1 MGFYS
6 TKSPETGAFVA
17 DKRTDT
23 GLKMYDEASGEIG
36 LQKQQALQNLRQSYA
51 STIDNAYASYL
62 ASQRN
67 INTSA
72 MGEGYKQAYMA
83 AQDQA
88 LQQQIA
94 QTNLSVSQSA
104 QEIAT
109 QSAEAQSKLQE
120 AYNTEVTNIDKVGSS
135 MSKYLEYVKSLRGR
149 TKDGQPDDTIK
160 AFTDYEETLGVDDLY
175 ERLTSLNPKDLY
187 YGDEQGMSYTE
198 WINSQIGEDANTTD
212 ANWRDWLLYGG
223 GYQDFKDALTKR
235 GKTERYS
242 NYEYGTKLLNDINW
256 DDMNEY
262 IYSRIWNADDIK
274 AEYTKAL
281 EKFNYDKTKA
291 DELYQSLTKLIG
303 KTKKKAELT
312 KDRDKHS
319 SRSNVDIEAM
329 MGKNT
334 LLEKISKT
342 SDPKQL
348 KALKEYYNEMRN
360 EYDALYGSGA
370 YDKLD
375 YEKWKNKLDD
385 YNKQIEELEKELN
398 PK

>member
-17 DKRTDT
+17 DKRTDA

-94 QTNLSVSQSA
+94 QTNLSAAQSA
-104 QEIAT
+104 EEIAT

-160 AFTDYEETLGVDDLY
+160 AFTDYEEKLSAEDLY

-187 YGDEQGMSYTE
+187 YGDEQGLSYTE
-198 WINSQIGEDANTTD
+198 WINSQIGENANTTD

-223 GYQDFKDALTKR
+223 GYQDFKDALAKR

-242 NYEYGTKLLNDINW
+242 NYEYGTNILNNINW
-256 DDMNEY
+256 DDVNKY
-262 IYSRIWNADDIK
+262 LYNNIANIGNNFK
-274 AEYTKAL
+274 AETIKQL
-281 EKFNYDKTKA
+281 EEYNYNKVMV
-291 DELYQSLTKLIG
+291 DELQRNLTGLLNKAKLQ
-303 KTKKKAELT
+303 
-312 KDRDKHS
+312 KDRDEYVKNADNNQ
-319 SRSNVDIEAM
+319 SRLAMIEKDNLRKKM
-329 MGKNT
+329 
-334 LLEKISKT
+334 SKT
-342 SDPKQL
+342 TDPKR
-348 KALKEYYNEMRN
+348 LKELQKLYDEYRQ
-360 EYDALYGSGA
+360 EYDALHGTGE

-375 YEKWKNKLDD
+375 YDKWKATLENYD
-385 YNKQIEELEKELN
+385 KQIANMK
-398 PK
+398 

>member
-72 MGEGYKQAYMA
+72 MGEGYKQAYLA

-94 QTNLSVSQSA
+94 QTNLSAAQSA
-104 QEIAT
+104 QEIAA

-149 TKDGQPDDTIK
+149 TKDGQPDDTVK
-160 AFTDYEETLGVDDLY
+160 AFTDYEEKLSVDDLY
-175 ERLTSLNPKDLY
+175 ERLTNLNPKDLY
-187 YGDEQGMSYTE
+187 YGDEQGKSYAE
-198 WINSQIGEDANTTD
+198 WINSEIGENANTTD

-223 GYQDFKDALTKR
+223 GYQDFKDALAKR
-235 GKTERYS
+235 GKTQRYS
-242 NYEYGTKLLNDINW
+242 DYEYATNILNNINW
-256 DDMNEY
+256 EDMNKY
-262 IYSRIWNADDIK
+262 LYNNIYSSDELKTEMTNL
-274 AEYTKAL
+274 L
-281 EKFNYDKTKA
+281 EGYNYNKTKT
-291 DELYQSLTKLIG
+291 DELYRNLTGLLEQA
-303 KTKKKAELT
+303 KKKAEADA
-312 KDRDKHS
+312 KDQERRKKNVNDFNKMAGRS
-319 SRSNVDIEAM
+319 SYRHH
-329 MGKNT
+329 
-334 LLEKISKT
+334 
-342 SDPKQL
+342 
-348 KALKEYYNEMRN
+348 
-360 EYDALYGSGA
+360 
-370 YDKLD
+370 
-375 YEKWKNKLDD
+375 
-385 YNKQIEELEKELN
+385 
-398 PK
+398 

>member
-72 MGEGYKQAYMA
+72 MGEGYKQAYLA

-94 QTNLSVSQSA
+94 QTNLSAAQSA
-104 QEIAT
+104 QEIAN

-120 AYNTEVTNIDKVGSS
+120 AYDAEVTNIDKVGSS

-149 TKDGQPDDTIK
+149 TKDGQPDDTVK
-160 AFTDYEETLGVDDLY
+160 AFTDYEEKLSVDDLY
-175 ERLTSLNPKDLY
+175 ERLTNLNPKDLY
-187 YGDEQGMSYTE
+187 YGDEQGKSYAE
-198 WINSQIGEDANTTD
+198 WINSEIGENANTTD

-223 GYQDFKDALTKR
+223 GYQDFKDALAKR
-235 GKTERYS
+235 GKTQRYS
-242 NYEYGTKLLNDINW
+242 DYEYATNILNNINW
-256 DDMNEY
+256 EDMDKSLYNNTYGSDKLKTEMT
-262 IYSRIWNADDIK
+262 NL
-274 AEYTKAL
+274 L
-281 EKFNYDKTKA
+281 EGYNYNKTKT
-291 DELYQSLTKLIG
+291 DELYRNLTGLLEQA
-303 KTKKKAELT
+303 KKKAEADA
-312 KDRDKHS
+312 KDRERRKKNVNDFNRMAGRS
-319 SRSNVDIEAM
+319 SYRHH
-329 MGKNT
+329 
-334 LLEKISKT
+334 
-342 SDPKQL
+342 
-348 KALKEYYNEMRN
+348 
-360 EYDALYGSGA
+360 
-370 YDKLD
+370 
-375 YEKWKNKLDD
+375 
-385 YNKQIEELEKELN
+385 
-398 PK
+398 

>member
-72 MGEGYKQAYMA
+72 MGEGYKQAYLA

-94 QTNLSVSQSA
+94 QTNLSAAQSA

-120 AYNTEVTNIDKVGSS
+120 AYDAEVTNIDKVGAS

-149 TKDGQPDDTIK
+149 TKDGQPDDTVK
-160 AFTDYEETLGVDDLY
+160 AFTDYEEKLSVDDLY
-175 ERLTSLNPKDLY
+175 ERLTNLNPKDLY
-187 YGDEQGMSYTE
+187 YGDEQGKSYAE
-198 WINSQIGEDANTTD
+198 WINSEIGENANTTD

-223 GYQDFKDALTKR
+223 GYQDFKDALAKR
-235 GKTERYS
+235 GKTQRYS
-242 NYEYGTKLLNDINW
+242 DYEYATNILNNINW
-256 DDMNEY
+256 EDMNKY
-262 IYSRIWNADDIK
+262 LYNNIYDSDELKTEMTN
-274 AEYTKAL
+274 EL
-281 EKFNYDKTKA
+281 EGYNYNKTKT
-291 DELYQSLTKLIG
+291 DELYRNLTGLLEQA
-303 KTKKKAELT
+303 KKKAEADA
-312 KDRDKHS
+312 KDRERRKKNVNDFNKMAGRS
-319 SRSNVDIEAM
+319 SYRHH
-329 MGKNT
+329 
-334 LLEKISKT
+334 
-342 SDPKQL
+342 
-348 KALKEYYNEMRN
+348 
-360 EYDALYGSGA
+360 
-370 YDKLD
+370 
-375 YEKWKNKLDD
+375 
-385 YNKQIEELEKELN
+385 
-398 PK
+398 

>member
-72 MGEGYKQAYMA
+72 MGEGYKQAYLA

-94 QTNLSVSQSA
+94 QTNLSAAQSA

-120 AYNTEVTNIDKVGSS
+120 AYNTEVTNIDKVGAS

-149 TKDGQPDDTIK
+149 TKDGQPDDTVK
-160 AFTDYEETLGVDDLY
+160 AFTDYEEKLSVDDLY
-175 ERLTSLNPKDLY
+175 ERLTNLNPKDLY
-187 YGDEQGMSYTE
+187 YGDEQGKSYAE
-198 WINSQIGEDANTTD
+198 WINSEIGENANATD

-223 GYQDFKDALTKR
+223 GYQDFKDALAKR
-235 GKTERYS
+235 GKTQRYS
-242 NYEYGTKLLNDINW
+242 DYEYATEMLNNINW
-256 DDMNEY
+256 KDMDKYLYNNKHGSDELKTEMT
-262 IYSRIWNADDIK
+262 NL
-274 AEYTKAL
+274 L
-281 EKFNYDKTKA
+281 EGYNYNKTKT
-291 DELYQSLTKLIG
+291 DELYRNLTGLLEQAKLTE
-303 KTKKKAELT
+303 K
-312 KDRDKHS
+312 RDKYVNDAD
-319 SRSNVDIEAM
+319 RLAM
-329 MGKNT
+329 MEKDN

-348 KALKEYYNEMRN
+348 KALKEYYNELRN
-360 EYDALYGSGA
+360 EYDALHGSGA

-375 YEKWKNKLDD
+375 YKKWKKGLDD
-385 YNKQIEELEKELN
+385 YNKQIKN
-398 PK
+398 KK

>member
-72 MGEGYKQAYMA
+72 MGEGYKQAYLA

-94 QTNLSVSQSA
+94 QTNLSAAQSA

-149 TKDGQPDDTIK
+149 TKDGQPDDTVK
-160 AFTDYEETLGVDDLY
+160 AFTDYEEKLSVDDLY
-175 ERLTSLNPKDLY
+175 ERLTNLNPKDLY
-187 YGDEQGMSYTE
+187 YGDEQGKSYAE
-198 WINSQIGEDANTTD
+198 WINSEIGENANTTD

-223 GYQDFKDALTKR
+223 GYQDFKDALAKR
-235 GKTERYS
+235 GKTQRYS
-242 NYEYGTKLLNDINW
+242 DYEYATNILNNINW
-256 DDMNEY
+256 EDMNKY
-262 IYSRIWNADDIK
+262 LYNNIYSSDELKTEMTNL
-274 AEYTKAL
+274 L
-281 EKFNYDKTKA
+281 EGYNYNKTKT
-291 DELYQSLTKLIG
+291 DELYRNLTGLLEQA
-303 KTKKKAELT
+303 KKKAEADA
-312 KDRDKHS
+312 KDQERRKKNVNDFNKMAGRS
-319 SRSNVDIEAM
+319 SYRHH
-329 MGKNT
+329 
-334 LLEKISKT
+334 
-342 SDPKQL
+342 
-348 KALKEYYNEMRN
+348 
-360 EYDALYGSGA
+360 
-370 YDKLD
+370 
-375 YEKWKNKLDD
+375 
-385 YNKQIEELEKELN
+385 
-398 PK
+398 

>member
-67 INTSA
+67 INASA
-72 MGEGYKQAYMA
+72 MGEGYKQAYLA

-94 QTNLSVSQSA
+94 QTNLSAAQSA

-120 AYNTEVTNIDKVGSS
+120 AYNAEVTNIDEVGSS

-149 TKDGQPDDTIK
+149 TKDGQPDDTVK
-160 AFTDYEETLGVDDLY
+160 AFTDYEEKLSVDDLY
-175 ERLTSLNPKDLY
+175 ERLTNLNPKDLY
-187 YGDEQGMSYTE
+187 YGDEQGKSYTE
-198 WINSQIGEDANTTD
+198 WINSEIGENANTTD

-223 GYQDFKDALTKR
+223 GYQDFKDALAKR
-235 GKTERYS
+235 GKTQRYS
-242 NYEYGTKLLNDINW
+242 DYEYATNILNNINW
-256 DDMNEY
+256 NDM
-262 IYSRIWNADDIK
+262 
-274 AEYTKAL
+274 TKYLYNTYGSDELKTEMTNLL
-281 EKFNYDKTKA
+281 EGYNYNKTKT
-291 DELYQSLTKLIG
+291 DELYRNLTGLLEQA
-303 KTKKKAELT
+303 KKKAEADA
-312 KDRDKHS
+312 KDRERREKNVNDFNRMAGRS
-319 SRSNVDIEAM
+319 SYRHH
-329 MGKNT
+329 
-334 LLEKISKT
+334 
-342 SDPKQL
+342 
-348 KALKEYYNEMRN
+348 
-360 EYDALYGSGA
+360 
-370 YDKLD
+370 
-375 YEKWKNKLDD
+375 
-385 YNKQIEELEKELN
+385 
-398 PK
+398 

>member
-67 INTSA
+67 INASA

-94 QTNLSVSQSA
+94 QTNLSAAQSTE
-104 QEIAT
+104 EIAT

-160 AFTDYEETLGVDDLY
+160 ALTDYEEKLSVDDLY
-175 ERLTSLNPKDLY
+175 ERLTNLNPKDLY
-187 YGDEQGMSYTE
+187 YGDEQGMSYAE
-198 WINSQIGEDANTTD
+198 WINSQIGENANTTD

-223 GYQDFKDALTKR
+223 GYQDFKNALTKR

-242 NYEYGTKLLNDINW
+242 NYEYATDVLNNINWNDITK
-256 DDMNEY
+256 Y
-262 IYSRIWNADDIK
+262 V
-274 AEYTKAL
+274 YTGAV
-281 EKFNYDKTKA
+281 DKTNEFKA
-291 DELYQSLTKLIG
+291 NIIKQLEEYNYNKVMVDEMQRNLAGLLEQAKKREAE
-303 KTKKKAELT
+303 KTEDMAKRKKNVSDFNRMAG
-312 KDRDKHS
+312 
-319 SRSNVDIEAM
+319 RSN
-329 MGKNT
+329 
-334 LLEKISKT
+334 
-342 SDPKQL
+342 
-348 KALKEYYNEMRN
+348 YRHH
-360 EYDALYGSGA
+360 
-370 YDKLD
+370 
-375 YEKWKNKLDD
+375 
-385 YNKQIEELEKELN
+385 
-398 PK
+398 

>member
-72 MGEGYKQAYMA
+72 MGEGYKQAYLA

-94 QTNLSVSQSA
+94 QTNLSAAQSA

-149 TKDGQPDDTIK
+149 TKDGQPDDTVK
-160 AFTDYEETLGVDDLY
+160 AFTDYEEKLSVDDLY
-175 ERLTSLNPKDLY
+175 ERLTNLNPKDLY
-187 YGDEQGMSYTE
+187 YGDEQGKSYTE
-198 WINSQIGEDANTTD
+198 WINSEIGENANTTD

-223 GYQDFKDALTKR
+223 GYQDFKDALAKR
-235 GKTERYS
+235 GKTQRYS
-242 NYEYGTKLLNDINW
+242 DYEYATNILNNINW
-256 DDMNEY
+256 EDMNKY
-262 IYSRIWNADDIK
+262 LYNNIYSSDELKTEMTNL
-274 AEYTKAL
+274 L
-281 EKFNYDKTKA
+281 EGYNYNKTKT
-291 DELYQSLTKLIG
+291 DELYRNLTGLLEQA
-303 KTKKKAELT
+303 KKKAEADA
-312 KDRDKHS
+312 KDQERRKKNVNDFNKMAGRS
-319 SRSNVDIEAM
+319 SYRHH
-329 MGKNT
+329 
-334 LLEKISKT
+334 
-342 SDPKQL
+342 
-348 KALKEYYNEMRN
+348 
-360 EYDALYGSGA
+360 
-370 YDKLD
+370 
-375 YEKWKNKLDD
+375 
-385 YNKQIEELEKELN
+385 
-398 PK
+398 

>member
-67 INTSA
+67 INASA
-72 MGEGYKQAYMA
+72 MGEGYKQAYLE

-94 QTNLSVSQSA
+94 QTNLSAAQSA

-120 AYNTEVTNIDKVGSS
+120 AYNAEVTNIDKVGAS

-149 TKDGQPDDTIK
+149 TKDGQPDDTVK
-160 AFTDYEETLGVDDLY
+160 AFTDYEEKLSVDDLY
-175 ERLTSLNPKDLY
+175 ERLTNLNPKDLY
-187 YGDEQGMSYTE
+187 YGDEQGKSYAE
-198 WINSQIGEDANTTD
+198 WINSEIGENANATD

-223 GYQDFKDALTKR
+223 GYQDFKDALAKR
-235 GKTERYS
+235 GKTQRYS
-242 NYEYGTKLLNDINW
+242 DYEYATNILNNINW
-256 DDMNEY
+256 KDMDKYLYNN
-262 IYSRIWNADDIK
+262 IYGSDELKTEMTNL
-274 AEYTKAL
+274 L
-281 EKFNYDKTKA
+281 EGYNYNKTKT
-291 DELYQSLTKLIG
+291 DELYRNLTGLLEQA
-303 KTKKKAELT
+303 KKKEEADA
-312 KDRDKHS
+312 KDRERRKKNVNDFNKMAGRS
-319 SRSNVDIEAM
+319 SYRHH
-329 MGKNT
+329 
-334 LLEKISKT
+334 
-342 SDPKQL
+342 
-348 KALKEYYNEMRN
+348 
-360 EYDALYGSGA
+360 
-370 YDKLD
+370 
-375 YEKWKNKLDD
+375 
-385 YNKQIEELEKELN
+385 
-398 PK
+398 

>member
-67 INTSA
+67 INASA
-72 MGEGYKQAYMA
+72 MGEGYKQAYLA

-94 QTNLSVSQSA
+94 QTNLSAAQSA

-120 AYNTEVTNIDKVGSS
+120 AYNAEVTNIDKVGSS

-149 TKDGQPDDTIK
+149 TKDGQPDDTVK
-160 AFTDYEETLGVDDLY
+160 AFTDYEEKLSVDDLY
-175 ERLTSLNPKDLY
+175 ERLTNLNPKDLY
-187 YGDEQGMSYTE
+187 YGDEQGKSYAE
-198 WINSQIGEDANTTD
+198 WINSEIGENANTTD

-223 GYQDFKDALTKR
+223 GYQDFKDALAKR
-235 GKTERYS
+235 GKTQRYS
-242 NYEYGTKLLNDINW
+242 DYEYATNILNNIDWKDMTKYLYNTYSSDELKTEMTNLL
-256 DDMNEY
+256 EGY
-262 IYSRIWNADDIK
+262 
-274 AEYTKAL
+274 
-281 EKFNYDKTKA
+281 NYNKTKT
-291 DELYQSLTKLIG
+291 DELYRNLTGLLEQA
-303 KTKKKAELT
+303 KKKEETDA
-312 KDRDKHS
+312 KDRERREKSVNNFNRLAGRS
-319 SRSNVDIEAM
+319 SYRHH
-329 MGKNT
+329 
-334 LLEKISKT
+334 
-342 SDPKQL
+342 
-348 KALKEYYNEMRN
+348 
-360 EYDALYGSGA
+360 
-370 YDKLD
+370 
-375 YEKWKNKLDD
+375 
-385 YNKQIEELEKELN
+385 
-398 PK
+398 

>member
-72 MGEGYKQAYMA
+72 MGEGYKQAYLA

-94 QTNLSVSQSA
+94 QTNLSAAQSA

-120 AYNTEVTNIDKVGSS
+120 AYNAEVTNIDKVGSS

-149 TKDGQPDDTIK
+149 TKDGQPDDTVK
-160 AFTDYEETLGVDDLY
+160 AFTDYEEKLSVDDLY
-175 ERLTSLNPKDLY
+175 ERLTNLNPKDLY
-187 YGDEQGMSYTE
+187 YGDEQGKSYTE
-198 WINSQIGEDANTTD
+198 WINSEIGENANTTD

-223 GYQDFKDALTKR
+223 GYQDFKDALAKR
-235 GKTERYS
+235 GKTQRYS
-242 NYEYGTKLLNDINW
+242 DYEYATNILNNINW
-256 DDMNEY
+256 EDMNKY
-262 IYSRIWNADDIK
+262 LYNNIYSSDELKTEMTNL
-274 AEYTKAL
+274 L
-281 EKFNYDKTKA
+281 EGYNYNKTKT
-291 DELYQSLTKLIG
+291 DELYRNLTGLLEQA
-303 KTKKKAELT
+303 KKKAEADA
-312 KDRDKHS
+312 KDQERRKKNVNDFNKMAGRS
-319 SRSNVDIEAM
+319 SYRHH
-329 MGKNT
+329 
-334 LLEKISKT
+334 
-342 SDPKQL
+342 
-348 KALKEYYNEMRN
+348 
-360 EYDALYGSGA
+360 
-370 YDKLD
+370 
-375 YEKWKNKLDD
+375 
-385 YNKQIEELEKELN
+385 
-398 PK
+398 